1 MAYRNHNL
9 FQLDPIALA
18 LVPAVMIAV
27 RRGTPTWAVKMAWL
41 VVALALIGLALKL
54 LPGWGQVN
62 GPIIALALPAH
73 AGVAAAL
80 TRLASR
86 P

>member
-1 MAYRNHNL
+1 
-9 FQLDPIALA
+9 
-18 LVPAVMIAV
+18 
-27 RRGTPTWAVKMAWL
+27 VKAAWL
-41 VVALALIGLALKL
+41 VVALALIGLALEVI
-54 LPGWGQVN
+54 PGSGQVN